1 MIDNLIKLAKD
12 KGISLEV
19 CTFKSEQYNIATL
32 NSELIEFNIPKL
44 TEYTIKAIYNG
55 KTTYISTEK
64 IDNPEKIINEIINDI
79 NLKDND
85 NKNRLCENDFNVDT
99 DRNNK
104 IDINYIKEELFKLNK
119 YYHEKSKF
127 IVNAEFHFGF
137 ENIIRMIDNESH
149 HMRDSY
155 SYCSMYLSLSAK
167 KNDVIKSE
175 YITIYDKEF
184 NVERVKEEL
193 DKLVRKL
200 EMSFDAES
208 IKTVKGN
215 VLIDNYALNK
225 ILKKFIYSFYS
236 KQIDMNTSPF
246 AGKLGKKVFSD
257 KINIVEE
264 PLNNN
269 FIINRHFDSEGTLTY
284 NKEIIKNGVFNVP
297 FNTIEYAIKNNEK
310 PTGNSDLVNNF
321 YIKPGNKSYDE
332 LIAMMKNGIII
343 SNVEGTHAGISLY
356 TGDISLQS
364 TGYLVQNGKIV
375 KALDMIILQTNI
387 FELLS
392 NVIEIGSDFKEFGMI
407 CSSSSILFHDI
418 TVSGNQ

>member
-375 KALDMIILQTNI
+375 KSLDMIILQTNI

-418 TVSGNQ
+418 TVSGNK